1 MNPILILQT
10 GTTLPRLAAR
20 HGDFPMWFARSAG
33 LRRHEFV
40 AVRVDAGDVLPTSS
54 RAYAAV
60 IVTGSASM
68 VTERLPWSER
78 CAEWLS
84 DQVLGMRLPVL
95 GVCYGHQLL
104 VQALGGSVG
113 WNPQGRQ
120 IGTKSLAASAQAKTD
135 PLFGMAGAAFRAQ
148 TTHQQ
153 SVLAIPQGAEVLASS
168 VQDPHQ
174 ALRLGERAWGVQFHP
189 EFSAGVMAGY
199 IRGRSDRLRSEGMDP
214 VQLLKECGPAPEA
227 RRVLQ
232 RFVSL
237 ARGGRL

>member
-1 MNPILILQT
+1 MKPILIVQT

-20 HGDFPMWFARSAG
+20 HGDFPAWFARSAG
-33 LRRHEFV
+33 LRHGEF
-40 AVRVDAGDVLPTSS
+40 AIARVDAGDALPDS

-68 VTERLPWSER
+68 VTEGLDWSER
-78 CAEWLS
+78 CAEWLG
-84 DQVLGMRLPVL
+84 DQARDARLPVL

-104 VQALGGSVG
+104 VHALGGSVD
-113 WNPQGRQ
+113 WNPRGRQ
-120 IGTKSLAASAQAKTD
+120 IGTKLLAANAPAKND
-135 PLFGMAGAAFRAQ
+135 PLFGAAGESFRAQ

-153 SVLAIPQGAEVLASS
+153 SVVAIPAGAEVLASS
-168 VQDPHQ
+168 ALDPHQ

-214 VQLLKECGPAPEA
+214 VQLLKECGPAPQA
-227 RRVLQ
+227 RRLLQ
-232 RFVSL
+232 RFVRL
-237 ARGGRL
+237 AQGGKL